1 MPIFQYRLPNA
12 IRFSEVVGA
21 LVEEFFFTSEDSI
34 TFHSDQSAIVGT
46 YNLNCQCDEM
56 TICVC
61 EETFASLFQ
70 RVNKGIEGELT
81 QYDVKLSYKLFL
93 ATDEEHLYLLLETE
107 QYEVVAPSE
116 RYVIDSTEED
126 IIVQDMKASLD
137 EVAKHF
143 KWEIL
148 E

>member
-1 MPIFQYRLPNA
+1 MPIYQYRVSNE

-34 TFHSDQSAIVGT
+34 TFHSEQSTIVGT

-61 EETFASLFQ
+61 KETFASLLQ
-70 RVNKGIEGELT
+70 RVNEEVVGELA

-93 ATDEEHLYLLLETE
+93 ATDEQHMYLLLETE
-107 QYEVVAPSE
+107 QYSVNTPSGSYMIE
-116 RYVIDSTEED
+116 STKED

>member
-34 TFHSDQSAIVGT
+34 TFHSEESTIVGT

-56 TICVC
+56 TICLC
-61 EETFASLFQ
+61 KETFASLLH
-70 RVNKGIEGELT
+70 RVDKELEGEIT
-81 QYDVKLSYKLFL
+81 QYDVKLQYKLFL
-93 ATDEEHLYLLLETE
+93 ATDEEHLYLLLETG
-107 QYEVVAPSE
+107 QYEVVTPTGQ
-116 RYVIDSTEED
+116 YTIDSIEED

-148 E
+148 V